1 MKLASIPL
9 YIRFGE
15 IPPDGKSKVYRGDEI
30 VREEAS
36 VSVWRAVENCGQY
49 YSILPE

>member
-1 MKLASIPL
+1 MKQASIPL

-15 IPPDGKSKVYRGDEI
+15 IPSDGKSKVYRGDKI